1 MEKLPRAIRK
11 GRGDFKTRTVPSDS
25 ITEGVQPVET
35 ERKLE
40 RKQRVPL
47 GSLRQKT
54 QLSQQA
60 MDYFEKRGEVVILAA
75 DRPGRLEEL
84 EQAGYRYVTKDE
96 LPSYRVGSGDMS
108 QQEGMGAYASMIIGS
123 HENGQP
129 MVGYYMAQP
138 REYFEEDRRLRQR
151 EQDEI
156 IGQIKSGETG
166 QVSPGRDGAYK
177 AGIKID
183 T

>member
-1 MEKLPRAIRK
+1 MEKRRGNFKPRTALQPEPI
-11 GRGDFKTRTVPSDS
+11 S
-25 ITEGVQPVET
+25 EGVKAVEEKPI
-35 ERKLE
+35 ERKPE
-40 RKQRVPL
+40 RRERVPL
-47 GSLRQKT
+47 GSMRQKT
-54 QLSQQA
+54 QLSIEA
-60 MDYFEKRGEVVILAA
+60 LAYFEKRGEVVILAA

-84 EQAGYRYVTKDE
+84 EQAGYRYVTKTE

-108 QQEGMGAYASMIIGS
+108 QQDGVGAYASMVIGS

-129 MVGYYMAQP
+129 MMGYYMAQP
-138 REYFEEDRRLRQR
+138 QEYFEEDRNLRQR
-151 EQDEI
+151 EQDAI